1 MMNWLEHTPAAPG
14 MALHVNVASLDQLL
28 QELEGKFL
36 RGEGFSVATLNLDHV
51 DKLRRLSEFRAA
63 YLDHTYVTADGNPIV
78 WLSRLAGDPVSLV
91 PGADLL
97 TPVIEL
103 AVRLRTPIALYGS
116 TDASLQRTA
125 EALKARY
132 PDIVIAAC
140 IAPPMGF
147 DPDGAIA
154 EEHVTALQQAG
165 ARLCLLALGAPKQE
179 LLAAKAQHIA
189 PEMGFLSIGAGLDFI
204 SGHQRRAPGLVRLLA
219 IEWLWRLALN
229 PIRLAGRYGRCFLLL
244 PMLLSIAIKTRWRRR
259 YTR

>member
-1 MMNWLEHTPAAPG
+1 MMNWLAHTPAAPEA
-14 MALHVNVASLDQLL
+14 ALHVNIFTLDQLL
-28 QELEGKFL
+28 QELEGKFQ

-51 DKLRRLSEFRAA
+51 DKLRRQSDFRTA
-63 YLDHTYVTADGNPIV
+63 YQDHTYVTADGNPIV

-103 AVRLRTPIALYGS
+103 AYKLGAPIALYGS

-132 PDIVIAAC
+132 PDIAIAAC

-179 LLAAKAQHIA
+179 LLAARAQHIA
-189 PEMGFLSIGAGLDFI
+189 PQMGFLSIGAGLDFI
-204 SGHQRRAPGLVRLLA
+204 SGHQRRAPRLIRLLA
-219 IEWLWRLALN
+219 IEWLWRLVLN
-229 PIRLAGRYGRCFLLL
+229 PTRLAARYGRCFLIL
-244 PMLLSIAIKTRWRRR
+244 PSLFSIAVKTRWRRR
-259 YTR
+259 HMQ